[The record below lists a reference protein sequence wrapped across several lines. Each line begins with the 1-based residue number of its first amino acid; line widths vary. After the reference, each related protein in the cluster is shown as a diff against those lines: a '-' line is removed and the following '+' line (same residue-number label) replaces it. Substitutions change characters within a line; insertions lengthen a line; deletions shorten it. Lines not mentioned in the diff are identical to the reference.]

1 MFSYEM
7 FDFAIPFTP
16 IFCQFIDYFIP
27 LALQDFLSL
36 KLISKFVY

>member
-7 FDFAIPFTP
+7 FDFTNPFTP
-16 IFCQFIDYFIP
+16 IFCHFIHYFTP